1 MHFRLQKSVVRLPCG
16 PLVLLVDF
24 KHVERRRITVPAFCL
39 GFYEFDVLWMKL
51 EQKLA
56 PIYRAFQSL
65 TCVAR
70 SRSCIYLQLE
80 TNARDKEEIEKG
92 AISCVKN

>member
-1 MHFRLQKSVVRLPCG
+1 
-16 PLVLLVDF
+16 
-24 KHVERRRITVPAFCL
+24 
-39 GFYEFDVLWMKL
+39 MKL
-51 EQKLA
+51 EQKSA